1 MMWGCSFK
9 LVSFFVH
16 KICQYGFLSCVCI
29 AMFDERTGTPSQLK
43 RRRKENTPTITK
55 KKEDTPN
62 QKREVGQ
69 ATGWSYR
76 IGFIS
81 Y

>member
-1 MMWGCSFK
+1 MWAVHFLYIK
-9 LVSFFVH
+9 HVSMA
-16 KICQYGFLSCVCI
+16 FLSCVCI
-29 AMFDERTGTPSQLK
+29 AMFDEWTGTLSRLK
-43 RRRKENTPTITK
+43 KTKGKKNTPTTTN

-69 ATGWSYR
+69 ATGWSSR
-76 IGFIS
+76 IGFIF